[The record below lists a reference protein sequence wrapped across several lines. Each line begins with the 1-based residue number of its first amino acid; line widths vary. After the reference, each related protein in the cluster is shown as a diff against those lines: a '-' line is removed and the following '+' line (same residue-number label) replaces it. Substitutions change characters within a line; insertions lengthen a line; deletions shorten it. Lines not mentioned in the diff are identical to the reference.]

1 MAADTDSAIT
11 GKPPAGEQLS
21 VGAGNVD
28 KIRDILFGSQMQDY
42 DRRFDR
48 LEKRVD
54 KTIAEIRDDMTKRLD
69 ALEKYNKREIETLL
83 NRLASE
89 ADSRTEADKELS
101 HELSDTNKKL
111 RQLTDSTT
119 NAQRELHKEILDQ
132 SKSLRDEIREKN
144 AALSAELA
152 AAVSALTAEKVA
164 RVELAN
170 HLVEVARRLSGDGGT
185 KGKPGANAE

>member
-1 MAADTDSAIT
+1 MAVDSDA
-11 GKPPAGEQLS
+11 GKAPAGDLAAA
-21 VGAGNVD
+21 GAGNVD

-69 ALEKYNKREIETLL
+69 ALEKYTKKEVETLMS
-83 NRLASE
+83 RLASE
-89 ADSRTEADKELS
+89 TDSRTEADKELS
-101 HELSDTNKKL
+101 REQADTNKKL
-111 RQLTDSTT
+111 RQLADSTT

-152 AAVSALTAEKVA
+152 AAVGALTDEKVA

-170 HLVEVARRLSGDGGT
+170 HLVEIARRLSGDGA
-185 KGKPGANAE
+185 KNKSAPGND